1 MKKMKEEPK
10 IDKKWQDKIEEIR
23 DYSEKEFDRLIV
35 YLSSGAL
42 ILTIGFVKN
51 IISIS
56 EDTDTTLLKI
66 SWICFAFS
74 LLIMLTSHKVSIHS
88 MNLELK
94 GKNEKSDV
102 CDKWTNALNWGSYIL
117 LFTGIILF
125 IIFISNKF

>member
-1 MKKMKEEPK
+1 MKEEPK
-10 IDKKWQDKIEEIR
+10 IDKEWQDKIEKIR

-56 EDTDTTLLKI
+56 ECTDTTLLKL

-74 LLIMLTSHKVSIHS
+74 LLFMLTSHKVSIHS

-94 GKNEKSDV
+94 GKEEKSDI
-102 CDKWTNALNWGSYIL
+102 CDIWTNILNWGSYIL
-117 LFTGIILF
+117 LFIGITLF
-125 IIFISNKF
+125 IIFIYNKF